1 MILKL
6 LIVEDHPAMIEGYKS
21 ILANNTLH
29 SIEYTIAQD
38 CESAYKALK
47 NANLNFD
54 IVFLDLILP
63 PAPHLKLVDGED
75 VAKMIRK
82 ILPDMKIIVLTSH
95 AESFALYSIVRNI
108 VPEGLLVKSDFSGD
122 ELLYALD
129 VVQKH
134 GVYHSATV
142 KKGLKDF
149 LGRGV
154 YLDACNRK
162 IIILLSQGI
171 KTKNLPQY
179 LNLSVSAIDKRKAQI
194 KDFFNIEKG
203 NDEDI
208 LREARKCGFI

>member
-1 MILKL
+1 MKLKL
-6 LIVEDHPAMIEGYKS
+6 LIVEDHPAMVEGYKS
-21 ILANNTLH
+21 ILANNTVYE
-29 SIEYTIAQD
+29 IEYTIAQN
-38 CESAYKALK
+38 CESAYHALHNDDAK
-47 NANLNFD
+47 FD

-63 PAPHLKLVDGED
+63 PASHLKLVDGED

-82 ILPDMKIIVLTSH
+82 TTPDMKIVVLTSH

-108 VPEGLLVKSDFSGD
+108 VPEGLLVKSDFSGE
-122 ELLYALD
+122 ELLHALN
-129 VVQKH
+129 VVQNH
-134 GVYHSATV
+134 GIYHSATV

-162 IIILLSQGI
+162 IIMLLSQGI